1 MPFLDYIIVVII
13 CIILICVYAFLT
25 TDEDGDKPKIYSK
38 GYIILFT
45 LLSLIPYFN
54 VFVGI
59 ALLVIY
65 IMLRAAGVLKLKH
78 NKFTE
83 KWFGVNN

>member
-1 MPFLDYIIVVII
+1 M
-13 CIILICVYAFLT
+13 YAFLT

-38 GYIILFT
+38 GYIILFA

-54 VFVGI
+54 IFIGVV
-59 ALLVIY
+59 LLAMY
-65 IMLRAAGVLKLKH
+65 ILLRAAGIVKLKH

-83 KWFGVNN
+83 KWFGVTD